1 MSKSI
6 FPEHNIYNLL
16 EYTLEGNLLGG
27 VSLLAMEIDEIYIGD
42 RAWKIEKD
50 VKANGGCLT
59 PDQTDEL
66 LFMLDWMLR
75 RVDLRF
81 DNAED
86 VREAFAE
93 LAA

>member
-1 MSKSI
+1 MRKGI

-27 VSLLAMEIDEIYIGD
+27 VSLLALEIDEVYIEK
-42 RAWKIEKD
+42 RTWKIEKD

-59 PDQTDEL
+59 PHQTDEL
-66 LFMLDWMLR
+66 IFMLDWMLK

-86 VREAFAE
+86 VREAFAG

>member
-1 MSKSI
+1 MRKSI
-6 FPEHNIYNLL
+6 FPEHNIYTLL

-27 VSLLAMEIDEIYIGD
+27 VSFLAIEIGERYIED